1 MGKLIAL
8 LQLQLAPVRALL
20 AELLPQLWQ
29 RWHQDK
35 VTVTAGY
42 LAYITLLSLVPL
54 VAVAFGL
61 LSAFPVFAEG
71 KALLEAFIFTNLVP
85 TAGDTVHQYLLGFV
99 SNANRMTTVGVIS
112 LIVVALLL
120 ISNIDVT
127 LNHLWRVPKRRR
139 FLASFPVYWMVL
151 TLGPLLTGSSLVL
164 TSYLLAQGAQAGEV
178 LSSLSLQLLRV
189 LPFVLS
195 VAAFFI
201 LYTVV
206 PNVRVRYHH
215 ALWGALV
222 AALLFE
228 ASKKGFAYYI
238 TQFPSYEAIYGA
250 LATIPI
256 LFVWIYL
263 AWLIVLSGALLTA
276 TLGDIRPRPAAETVA
291 DGDEETRP

>member
-1 MGKLIAL
+1 MERLVAL
-8 LQLQLAPVRALL
+8 LQLRITPARAFL
-20 AELLPQLWQ
+20 AELLPQMWQ

-71 KALLEAFIFTNLVP
+71 KALLEQFIFTNLVP
-85 TAGDTVHQYLLGFV
+85 TAGETVRLHLLGFV
-99 SNANRMTTVGVIS
+99 GNASRMTTVGVVS

-164 TSYLLAQGAQAGEV
+164 TSYLLSQGAFGGDM

-189 LPFVLS
+189 LPFLLS

-206 PNVRVRYHH
+206 PNVRVRYQH
-215 ALWGALV
+215 ALWGALL

-228 ASKKGFAYYI
+228 ASKKGFAFYV
-238 TQFPSYEAIYGA
+238 TQFPTYEAIYGA

-263 AWLIVLSGALLTA
+263 AWLIVLIGALLTA
-276 TLGDIRPRPAAETVA
+276 TLGEIRPLPPAEVVA